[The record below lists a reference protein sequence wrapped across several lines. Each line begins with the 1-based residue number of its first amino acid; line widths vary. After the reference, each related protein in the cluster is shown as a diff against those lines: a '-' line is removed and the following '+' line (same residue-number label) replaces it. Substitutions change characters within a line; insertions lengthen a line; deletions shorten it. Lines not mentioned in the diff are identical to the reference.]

1 MRKGSLWPNAA
12 ARLAGVVDKIA
23 KLLTRVRSATGADRS
38 LDAAIA
44 DCFEAEPGARDQPP
58 GYTSSTDL
66 CIKLVGRV
74 LPGWHWHVGYGPK
87 GILPYASVYTD
98 DLHYEAIAGT
108 VPVALLLAMLEARVT
123 VAAHS
128 AAKA

>member
-1 MRKGSLWPNAA
+1 M
-12 ARLAGVVDKIA
+12 VDKIA

-38 LDAAIA
+38 LDADIA
-44 DCFEAEPGARDQPP
+44 DCFDAEPDARGEPP
-58 GYTSSTDL
+58 GYTASTDL

-108 VPVALLLAMLEARVT
+108 VPLALLSATLQARVA
-123 VAAHS
+123 VAAGA